1 MSDPKTLLEAVR
13 HFADLNVATKEF
25 AMVRWPEGVQCP
37 RCGSHA
43 KHSYIST
50 RRIFMCKDC
59 RKQFSLKAGTIFED
73 SPLGMDK
80 WMVAVWVLTNTKNGT
95 SSHELGR
102 SLGITQKSAWFML
115 QRIRHAMTTGT
126 FEKMSGEVEVD
137 ETFVGQKSRNM
148 HKAAERRI
156 SGTGGKDKAMVV
168 GVLERGGHVRAT
180 VARAARKRFGKNSY
194 EIISSPAVH
203 YSLTP

>member
-1 MSDPKTLLEAVR
+1 
-13 HFADLNVATKEF
+13 
-25 AMVRWPEGVQCP
+25 
-37 RCGSHA
+37 
-43 KHSYIST
+43 
-50 RRIFMCKDC
+50 MCKDC
-59 RKQFSLKAGTIFED
+59 RKQFSPKAGTIFED

-115 QRIRHAMTTGT
+115 QRIRKAMSTGT

-148 HKAAERRI
+148 HKHIRATKVT
-156 SGTGGKDKAMVV
+156 GTGGKDKPMVV
-168 GVLERGGHVRAT
+168 GVLERGGHVKAKVVTSRT
-180 VARAARKRFGKNSY
+180 KKELQKFVKIMSV
-194 EIISSPAVH
+194 PALH
-203 YSLTP
+203 YSRML

>member
-1 MSDPKTLLEAVR
+1 
-13 HFADLNVATKEF
+13 
-25 AMVRWPEGVQCP
+25 
-37 RCGSHA
+37 
-43 KHSYIST
+43 
-50 RRIFMCKDC
+50 MCKDC

-148 HKAAERRI
+148 HKAASERRI

-180 VARAARKRFGKNSY
+180 VVTSRTKKDWQKF
-194 EIISSPAVH
+194 V
-203 YSLTP
+203 